1 MILTYDYTQ
10 PSNLLLH
17 SSIFFA
23 QTIRVD
29 TSHEMISMAHAI
41 SSHENAIR
49 HAISSTLDAVER
61 WLKEELHLAAEAMSV
76 IDTNPYPSSRT
87 GAAQASYRIANAENT
102 KLPKLSF
109 DLVTIMYGFHEV
121 PMAGRAKIINEA
133 RRLLRKG
140 GHLAIVD
147 ICPTY
152 EPSPHM
158 EAGEPFVREYQ
169 RNIENQLTSL
179 AAHGFTF
186 SKKKVVV
193 KGHVNMWLL
202 KAA

>member
-1 MILTYDYTQ
+1 MCVCTAL
-10 PSNLLLH
+10 NLLLH
-17 SSIFFA
+17 SSIFFT
-23 QTIRVD
+23 QTVRVD

-49 HAISSTLDAVER
+49 HAISSTLDAVKR

-76 IDTNPYPSSRT
+76 IDTNPYSSSRT
-87 GAAQASYRIANAENT
+87 GAVQASYRIANAENT

-140 GHLAIVD
+140 GHLVIVD

-158 EAGEPFVREYQ
+158 ELESRLYASISATLR
-169 RNIENQLTSL
+169 ISL
-179 AAHGFTF
+179 PAWRRMGLH
-186 SKKKVVV
+186 SRRRK
-193 KGHVNMWLL
+193 
-202 KAA
+202 